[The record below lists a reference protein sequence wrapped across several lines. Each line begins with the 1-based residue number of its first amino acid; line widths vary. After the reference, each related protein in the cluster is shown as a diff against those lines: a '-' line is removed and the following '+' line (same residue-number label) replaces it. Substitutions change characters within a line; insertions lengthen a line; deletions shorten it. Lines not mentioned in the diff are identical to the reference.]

1 MRGEYKL
8 AALEMRHG
16 AGAKRLYSV
25 TQQKQILATVRRQ
38 PEREQD
44 GTATWSISTLHQALS
59 KENQSFGELVILLEF
74 QPRAGESPSYRF
86 VVAIANLAPLI

>member
-38 PEREQD
+38 PDREQD
-44 GTATWSISTLHQALS
+44 GTATSIFTLHQALS
-59 KENQSFGELVILLEF
+59 KENQNFGELVILLEF